1 MLVATAH
8 ERQSK
13 VFVWAAALFELE
25 LLASLCVGPVWADE
39 AFDRIDADD
48 SGIISLDEFARLYV
62 DFFLSEDPDAPA
74 SWFWGRVPAPAA
86 LLLRRS
92 RA

>member
-1 MLVATAH
+1 V
-8 ERQSK
+8 
-13 VFVWAAALFELE
+13 
-25 LLASLCVGPVWADE
+25 ADE
-39 AFDRIDADD
+39 SFDRIDADD
-48 SGIISLDEFARLYV
+48 SGMISLDEFARLYV

>member
-1 MLVATAH
+1 MKTIRSAQGDPPVATAR
-8 ERQSK
+8 ERQST
-13 VFVWAAALFELE
+13 VFVWAAALF
-25 LLASLCVGPVWADE
+25 
-39 AFDRIDADD
+39 DADD
-48 SGIISLDEFARLYV
+48 SGMISLDEFARLYV